1 MDKNSFTFK
10 ALKNITYRFTAY
22 VWPMI
27 FSILITPII
36 VFKLGV
42 KDYGIYVFII
52 TITSLFSLLDFG
64 LTSAVTKYLA
74 EYSAQ
79 RDERRMRDLIYSAN
93 SLFLLIGTVGLFMIT
108 IMILGG
114 HYFFPARFANNS
126 GYYTL
131 LFVLAA
137 INFFVSSINNV
148 YGLIPDALQRF
159 DISSKLNVV
168 WLTISPLANL
178 IIVWLGY
185 KLLVI
190 FTVQL
195 ILFTLFMFA
204 RRYYSL
210 KLLPLAEYH
219 LAWVKEEIK
228 KCLSFG
234 FAMVINN
241 TANTLLFSLDRLIIP
256 IFAGT
261 AQLTYYSLP
270 GNVAA
275 RIPGVTDNLS
285 GIILPIS
292 SGLQGTS
299 DQERIKRFYV
309 RSVRLVTVIASA
321 ISFSVIFLSYQI
333 LQYWLNLDFANQ
345 STKILIILT
354 VTNFIIALLSP
365 ITNFFFGLGKVKFSS
380 ILSVAMAVTNAIC
393 LFILVPKYGITGA
406 AWAYLISVLPIFY
419 MIYFIEQKHLNLEKR
434 LAYHF
439 QMFLKIGTTGLVFYF
454 IAKLLIVPLITNM
467 LTLMILG
474 PSAVL
479 VYIILYYL
487 FDFFEKED
495 ADDLKKFLGLLKK
508 RF

>member
-1 MDKNSFTFK
+1 MDKNSFTYK

-22 VWPMI
+22 LWPML
-27 FSILITPII
+27 FNILITPFI
-36 VFKLGV
+36 VLQLGV
-42 KDYGIYVFII
+42 KEYGIYIFII

-64 LTSAVTKYLA
+64 LSSAITKYLA

-79 RDERRMRDLIYSAN
+79 KDEHRMKNLIYSAN
-93 SLFLLIGTVGLFMIT
+93 SLFLLVGLTGLAIT
-108 IMILGG
+108 LILILGG

-126 GYYTL
+126 SYYTL

-148 YGLIPDALQRF
+148 YSLIPDALQRF
-159 DISSKLNVV
+159 DISSKLNIV

-178 IIVWLGY
+178 IIVFLGY

-190 FTVQL
+190 FTVQAIL
-195 ILFTLFMFA
+195 QILFILA
-204 RRYYSL
+204 RRYYAL
-210 KLLPLAEYH
+210 KLLPLAEYR
-219 LAWVKEEIK
+219 LAWVKEEVR
-228 KCLSFG
+228 KCLSYG

-270 GNVAA
+270 GNIAA

-285 GIILPIS
+285 GIILPVS

-299 DQERIKRFYV
+299 EKERIKRFYI
-309 RSVRLVTVIASA
+309 RSVRLIAVIASA
-321 ISFSVIFLSYQI
+321 ISLSVIFLSYQI
-333 LQYWLNLDFANQ
+333 LRFWLNLDFANQ

-380 ILSVAMAVTNAIC
+380 ILSVAMAIINVIC
-393 LFILVPKYGITGA
+393 LFIFVPKYGITGA

-419 MIYFIEQKHLNLEKR
+419 MIYFIEQKYLNLEKR
-434 LAYHF
+434 LSYHF
-439 QMFLKIGTTGLVFYF
+439 QMFLKLGATGLVFYF
-454 IAKLLIVPLITNM
+454 ITKFLITPLITNM
-467 LTLMILG
+467 GTLMVLG

-479 VYIILYYL
+479 VYIILYYIL
-487 FDFFEKED
+487 GFFEKED
-495 ADDLKKFLGLLKK
+495 ADDLKKLWKQSFKS
-508 RF
+508 